1 MSQQSHLR
9 YPLNAILGSE
19 GRVRVLREL
28 FRHGGELSS
37 PDLAM
42 RTKISR
48 QHVRR
53 ALLDLEPAGIVE
65 QVGSGKSVLWRARR
79 AHPLAEPL
87 DAMFRAEDERH
98 QEVLAAISGA
108 AADEAAIQAA
118 WLYGSYARGE
128 DKETSDLDIAV
139 VVLAATDPDGV
150 VSRFRERL
158 HAAADELGFKP
169 SVVEISPDDVL
180 RLAQGDP
187 WWVGV
192 EQDAMALKGGPPR
205 TFAAKLKRN
214 RA

>member
-87 DAMFRAEDERH
+87 DAMFRAEDKRH
-98 QEVLAAISGA
+98 QEMLAAISGA
-108 AADEAAIQAA
+108 AAEEAAIQAA

-128 DKETSDLDIAV
+128 DKEASDLDIAV
-139 VVLAATDPDGV
+139 VVSAATSDGV

-158 HAAADELGFKP
+158 HAAADGLGFKP

-192 EQDAMALKGGPPR
+192 ERDSMALKGGNPR
-205 TFAAKLKRN
+205 TFAAKLKRD
-214 RA
+214 RT